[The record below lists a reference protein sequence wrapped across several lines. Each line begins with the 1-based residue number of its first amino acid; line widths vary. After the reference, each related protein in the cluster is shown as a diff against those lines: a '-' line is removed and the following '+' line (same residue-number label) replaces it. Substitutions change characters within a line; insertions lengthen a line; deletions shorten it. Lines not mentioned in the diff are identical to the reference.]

1 MQYSGATSKTTE
13 WSWFVSKGKPF
24 IITVIQVYAPATH
37 AEESKVDQLL
47 WRHTTPSRTKTKKD
61 VLFIIEDWTA
71 KVGIQ
76 EIPGITGKFG
86 LGIHNESGQ
95 SLTEFCQENT
105 LVTTITHF
113 QPPKRRLYT
122 WTSPDGQYHNP
133 FDYVLCSQRWKSSI
147 QSAKTRPGAD
157 YGSDH
162 EPLIAKFRLKL
173 KKVGETTRPF
183 KSHIIYT
190 VEVIN
195 RFRGLDLLSRRSE
208 ELCME
213 VHNIIQEAVTETQW
227 AEKAKILVVTFG
239 AVKGLLQGHVRR
251 LSGSCSEK
259 PLAPWGFWQSIFKG

>member
-1 MQYSGATSKTTE
+1 MQYLGATWTTTE

-24 IITVIQVYAPATH
+24 IITVIQVYAPTTN
-37 AEESKVDQLL
+37 AEESKVDQVLC
-47 WRHTTPSRTKTKKD
+47 RHTPFRTKTKKD

-86 LGIHNESGQ
+86 LGIQNEAGQ

-105 LVTTITHF
+105 LVTTITRF
-113 QPPKRRLYT
+113 QQPKRRLYT

-133 FDYVLCSQRWKSSI
+133 FDYVLCSQRWKSSM

-173 KKVGETTRPF
+173 KKVGETTRPL

-213 VHNIIQEAVTETQW
+213 VHNIIEEAVTETQW

-239 AVKGLLQGHVRR
+239 AVKALLQGHVRR